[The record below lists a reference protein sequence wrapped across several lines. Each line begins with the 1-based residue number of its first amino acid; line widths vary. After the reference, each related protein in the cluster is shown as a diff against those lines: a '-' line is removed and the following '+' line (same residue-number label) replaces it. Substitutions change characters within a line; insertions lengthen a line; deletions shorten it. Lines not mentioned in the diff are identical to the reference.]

1 MRRLIYILFLGFSI
15 LWLAACTSSPKKPV
29 SVVLPVSQVQK
40 LKNMQLKSSL
50 PIPVQHI
57 KAKQLRDTWAASRSH
72 GRLHEGIDIMAP
84 RGTKVMSATEGL
96 IADLRNNNLG
106 GKVIWIMGPGG
117 SWHYYAHL
125 DEHKRGLA
133 VGDYVKK
140 GELIGYVGNTGN
152 ARHTA
157 PHLHYGIY
165 LNGKGRGAVNPYP
178 FLR

>member
-15 LWLAACTSSPKKPV
+15 LWLVACTSSPKKPV

-125 DEHKRGLA
+125 DEHKRGLT

>member
-1 MRRLIYILFLGFSI
+1 MRRLIYILFLGFSL

-125 DEHKRGLA
+125 DEHKRGLT